1 MSHSSTR
8 QPARREWSK
17 PVASS
22 RLPHHTRLGLASCFI
37 AFTWA
42 AAGCG
47 SGDSATTADAARPD
61 TARADVPRS
70 DDARVDTQAA
80 NDVAA
85 DMGPDASTDVSA
97 DVAPSMPI
105 PGTCT
110 PPLDIRF
117 PYEKLS
123 QTGCVNPANPTQL
136 DSKVI
141 SYEVNSPVWS
151 DNAAKTR
158 GMVIPA
164 GKKIHVKDCV
174 ATPAE
179 CRGVADNGKWVLPV
193 GTVLVQNFLF
203 DQKFVETRL
212 LVHFDEATWAGY
224 GYRWDEAQ
232 TEATLVPDQRA
243 TISFNT
249 GMRTVPWTY
258 PHRQDCTH
266 CHDPAAGSALGLET
280 AQMNRVVGGV
290 NQINRIATLNL
301 FETPPAQPYL
311 PALVAPFAIPGQL
324 PGPPPTATLDQRA
337 RSYLHANCAFC
348 HRPAG
353 AFELVDL
360 RNDVALRDRYL
371 CNAIPDAG
379 DVGITGA
386 LNLVPGNPMLSVIWL
401 RMTSLDAR
409 VRMPEI
415 GSAVVDT
422 QGTDLIAEWIRSIT
436 TCPM

>member
-1 MSHSSTR
+1 V
-8 QPARREWSK
+8 PARREC
-17 PVASS
+17 SS
-22 RLPHHTRLGLASCFI
+22 RVDGGRPPQGRRSGLAGWVV
-37 AFTWA
+37 ALTW

-47 SGDSATTADAARPD
+47 SGDPATTADAARPD
-61 TARADVPRS
+61 APPVDAARS
-70 DDARVDTQAA
+70 DVGAA
-80 NDVAA
+80 SES
-85 DMGPDASTDVSA
+85 GPDAGGDAGVDVSA

-105 PGTCT
+105 PGACT
-110 PPLDIRF
+110 PPLDIKF
-117 PYEKLS
+117 PYQKLS

-141 SYEVNSPVWS
+141 PYEVNSPVWS

-193 GTVLVQNFLF
+193 GTVMVQNFLF

-212 LVHFDEATWAGY
+212 LVHFDETTWVGY
-224 GYRWDEAQ
+224 GYQWDEAQ

-243 TISFNT
+243 TITFNT

-280 AQMNRVVGGV
+280 AQLNRVVGGV
-290 NQINRIATLNL
+290 NQITRLASLNL

-324 PGPPPTATLDQRA
+324 AGPPPTATLDQRA
-337 RSYLHANCAFC
+337 RSYLHGNCAFC
-348 HRPAG
+348 HRPSG

-360 RNDVALRDRYL
+360 RNDVLLRDRYL
-371 CNAIPDAG
+371 CNAIPDSG

-386 LNLVPGNPMLSVIWL
+386 LNLIPGNPMLSVIWI
-401 RMTSLDAR
+401 RMTSLDAK

-415 GSAVVDT
+415 GSAVVDP
-422 QGTDLIAEWIRSIT
+422 QGTTLIADWIRSIAA
-436 TCPM
+436 CPM

>member
-1 MSHSSTR
+1 
-8 QPARREWSK
+8 
-17 PVASS
+17 V
-22 RLPHHTRLGLASCFI
+22 

-42 AAGCG
+42 AGCG
-47 SGDSATTADAARPD
+47 GGDPATMPDAARPD
-61 TARADVPRS
+61 ARPVDAARSEDGSAIDAAPDVGADTAI
-70 DDARVDTQAA
+70 
-80 NDVAA
+80 
-85 DMGPDASTDVSA
+85 DVSA
-97 DVAPSMPI
+97 DVPPSMPI
-105 PGTCT
+105 PGACT
-110 PPLDIRF
+110 PPLDIKF

-141 SYEVNSPVWS
+141 PYEVNSPVWS

-164 GKKIHVKDCV
+164 GKKIHVKNCV

-179 CRGVADNGKWVLPV
+179 CQGVADNGKWVLPV
-193 GTVLVQNFLF
+193 GTVMVQNFLF

-224 GYRWDEAQ
+224 AYRWDEAQ
-232 TEATLVPDQRA
+232 TEATLVPDQRV
-243 TISFNT
+243 TIMFNT

-280 AQMNRVVGGV
+280 AQLNRVVAGV
-290 NQINRIATLNL
+290 NQITRIAGLNL
-301 FETPPAQPYL
+301 FEAPPAQPYL

-324 PGPPPTATLDQRA
+324 PGPPPAATLDQRA
-337 RSYLHANCAFC
+337 RSYLHANCAGC
-348 HRPAG
+348 HRPGG

-360 RNDVALRDRYL
+360 RNDVPLRDRYL
-371 CNAIPDAG
+371 CNAIPDSG

-386 LNLVPGNPMLSVIWL
+386 LNLIPGNPMLSVMWI
-401 RMTSLDAR
+401 RMTSLDAK

-415 GSAVVDT
+415 GSAVVDPL
-422 QGTDLIAEWIRSIT
+422 GTTLIADWIRSIAA
-436 TCPM
+436 CPM